1 MATIAINATTP
12 STTVNLAVLKKAL
25 DKIIDAHKINGVVR
39 LADDEFLLIN
49 EIRYAVTTGVASA
62 NVVSAVTM
70 TY

>member
-1 MATIAINATTP
+1 MATIVIDATTP
-12 STTVNLAVLKKAL
+12 SASVNLAVLKKAL
-25 DKIIDAHKINGVVR
+25 DKLIDAHKTNGVVK
-39 LADDEFLLIN
+39 LADDEFRLVN

>member
-1 MATIAINATTP
+1 MATIAIDATTP
-12 STTVNLAVLKKAL
+12 SVTVNLAVLKKAL
-25 DKIIDAHKINGVVR
+25 DKIIDAHKINGVVK
-39 LADDEFLLIN
+39 LADDEFRLIN

>member
-1 MATIAINATTP
+1 MSTIAINSTTP

-49 EIRYAVTTGVASA
+49 EIRYAVTTGVAST
-62 NVVSAVTM
+62 NTVTAVTM

>member
-1 MATIAINATTP
+1 MATIAINASTP
-12 STTVNLAVLKKAL
+12 SASVNINVLKNAL

-39 LADDEFLLIN
+39 LADDEFRLIN

-62 NVVSAVTM
+62 NVVTAVTM